1 MDRFNVKNYNSVSVA
16 KILSILFA
24 SQYITAFLSV
34 FFFYQPNQIN
44 LQRAKDAIS
53 NTYDGL
59 GIISFT
65 TFSLPFTITMLFF
78 VLILISFLCLILSVN
93 VNLKNHS
100 RLTNYSI
107 VIYLAVFLV
116 YYFLV
121 INQIRRAYSS
131 TSGFDKKYYFEV
143 LANWFGVGGYQL
155 STIGTPTIGT
165 LFTYSAVFIVFNCL
179 AKILF
184 FTFCIKYFLLV
195 SKNQVAKI
203 KENISNLNIRF
214 PFNKKIGIFVFLI
227 LLVFGASTLR
237 NKSPQVYEG
246 PEDVNQAVD
255 DLLIRLNSNR
265 SLWEINEIATSSSGI
280 LAKQR
285 LGLYAQPDFVLL
297 CDIPYSGTWLFL
309 YSNEDSAYDAFN
321 QDYFFRTNAY
331 SAKFKYDPKSKFLVM
346 LHTSLGGTPECLD
359 SANSQLEDYATD
371 SN

>member
-1 MDRFNVKNYNSVSVA
+1 VSVA
-16 KILSILFA
+16 KVLSILFA
-24 SQYITAFLSV
+24 SQYITAFLSA
-34 FFFYQPNQIN
+34 FFSYQPNQIN
-44 LQRAKDAIS
+44 LQSVKDAFS
-53 NTYDGL
+53 STYNGL

-65 TFSLPFTITMLFF
+65 TFNLPYSITMLLF

-107 VIYLAVFLV
+107 VIYLVVFLI
-116 YYFLV
+116 YNFLV
-121 INQIRRAYSS
+121 ITQIRRAYSS

-143 LANWFGVGGYQL
+143 LANWFGGGGYQL
-155 STIGTPTIGT
+155 STIGT

-179 AKILF
+179 AKIFF

-195 SKNQVAKI
+195 SKNQVVKI
-203 KENISNLNIRF
+203 KENFSDLSTRF

-237 NKSPQVYEG
+237 NNSPQVYEG

-255 DLLIRLNSNR
+255 DLLTRLNSNR
-265 SLWEINEIATSSSGI
+265 NLWEINELSTSSTGI
-280 LAKQR
+280 YAKKR
-285 LGLYAQPDFVLL
+285 LGLYAQPDFVLQCNL
-297 CDIPYSGTWLFL
+297 PYSGTWLFL
-309 YSNEDSAYDAFN
+309 YSDEDSAYAAFN
-321 QDYFFRTNAY
+321 SDYFFRTDAY
-331 SAKFKYDPKSKFLVM
+331 SAKFKYDPQSKFLVM
-346 LHTSLGGTPECLD
+346 LHTSVGGTPECLD

>member
-1 MDRFNVKNYNSVSVA
+1 MKSFNFKKLDSLSVA

-65 TFSLPFTITMLFF
+65 TFSLPFTITILFF

-100 RLTNYSI
+100 RLTSYSI

-116 YYFLV
+116 YFFLV

-131 TSGFDKKYYFEV
+131 TSGLDKKYYFEL
-143 LANWFGVGGYQL
+143 LANWFGVGRYQL
-155 STIGTPTIGT
+155 SAIGT
-165 LFTYSAVFIVFNCL
+165 LFTYSTVFIAFNCL

-195 SKNQVAKI
+195 SKNQVVKI

-214 PFNKKIGIFVFLI
+214 PFNNKIGIFIFLI

-237 NKSPQVYEG
+237 NNSPQVYEG

-255 DLLIRLNSNR
+255 DLLTRLNSTR
-265 SLWEINEIATSSSGI
+265 SLWEINELATSSSGI

-285 LGLYAQPDFVLL
+285 SGLYAQPDFVLL
-297 CDIPYSGTWLFL
+297 CNLPYSGTWLFL
-309 YSNEDSAYDAFN
+309 YSDEDSAYDAFN

-331 SAKFKYDPKSKFLVM
+331 SAKFKYDPKSKFLVI

-371 SN
+371 SS